1 MSYHPHEPTMYDVNP
16 YNQNYIRPATNEGY
30 YKEPGMSTEKYVR
43 YNQPPR
49 SCCDQICCG
58 CCTCCPRWYRWIT
71 CILFLFILA
80 IAIIIGVLI
89 SQFKMPQ
96 VNFTGI
102 QGTPSFGMSQSIVNL
117 GVNLGFS
124 VNNPNIESITFSSLN
139 AKAFYHG
146 YDDTSIGG
154 GTLHDLHIS
163 SNAVTN
169 IQFPFT
175 LKVNMTSQ
183 RDQVIVSKLLSD
195 CGIGSGEQQKIK
207 LDYKVLATIDIIG
220 LSIHIPFSNAVD
232 FDCPM
237 NSAIQQNILGSL
249 GKTVS
254 SLLGQNITNTLSE
267 TLPSLSTSNLSNLA
281 SNLPPLASNLPSLPS
296 KVASLLK

>member
-1 MSYHPHEPTMYDVNP
+1 
-16 YNQNYIRPATNEGY
+16 
-30 YKEPGMSTEKYVR
+30 
-43 YNQPPR
+43 
-49 SCCDQICCG
+49 
-58 CCTCCPRWYRWIT
+58 
-71 CILFLFILA
+71 
-80 IAIIIGVLI
+80 
-89 SQFKMPQ
+89 
-96 VNFTGI
+96 
-102 QGTPSFGMSQSIVNL
+102 
-117 GVNLGFS
+117 
-124 VNNPNIESITFSSLN
+124 
-139 AKAFYHG
+139 
-146 YDDTSIGG
+146 
-154 GTLHDLHIS
+154 
-163 SNAVTN
+163 
-169 IQFPFT
+169 
-175 LKVNMTSQ
+175 MTSQ